1 MDKDLVAAARAGV
14 ESSGVGIKGTGY
26 RFGGSVK
33 GKRGPGTRKMQ
44 WADTQSVTSRG
55 LGDARPRRGPGGPGE
70 WSEPGHLVQPTGRG
84 RRPKRSSLLS
94 VTPGGLSVYY
104 IISCVRVCIGGEK

>member
-33 GKRGPGTRKMQ
+33 GKRGPGT
-44 WADTQSVTSRG
+44 T
-55 LGDARPRRGPGGPGE
+55 
-70 WSEPGHLVQPTGRG
+70 
-84 RRPKRSSLLS
+84 
-94 VTPGGLSVYY
+94 
-104 IISCVRVCIGGEK
+104 

>member
-1 MDKDLVAAARAGV
+1 MDKDLVASVIAGV
-14 ESSGVGIKGTGY
+14 ESSGVEIKGTGY

-55 LGDARPRRGPGGPGE
+55 LGDARPRRGPGGP
-70 WSEPGHLVQPTGRG
+70 
-84 RRPKRSSLLS
+84 
-94 VTPGGLSVYY
+94 
-104 IISCVRVCIGGEK
+104 